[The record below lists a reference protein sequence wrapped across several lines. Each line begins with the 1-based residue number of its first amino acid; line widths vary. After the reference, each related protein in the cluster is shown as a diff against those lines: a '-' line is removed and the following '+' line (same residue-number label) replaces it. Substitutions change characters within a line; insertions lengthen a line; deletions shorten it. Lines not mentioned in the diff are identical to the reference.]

1 VGRRAFVIVIDA
13 CGAGALPD
21 AADYGDAGANTLLHV
36 AQAVGRLSLPTLG
49 ALGLGNILPLPGVP
63 PSPRPVLHG
72 RLHPLGPGKDST
84 AGHWELMGVVAASP
98 PPLFPAG
105 LPPELLARA
114 EAAIGAPVIC
124 NAPYNGIAAIEDFGE
139 EHLRSGRPILYT
151 SQDSVLQ
158 VAAHVAVMAPE
169 RLYAACA
176 ALRAEFG
183 PGSPAA
189 VGRVIARPFEGVP
202 GAFERTRG
210 RRDYALAPPSP
221 SHLDALREAGVPV
234 HGVGKAASLFAGVGF
249 DGSHPGA
256 TNDEALASISRLISG
271 LDRGLVF
278 ANLIETDQ
286 MYGHRKDVA
295 GFHAA
300 LQAVDATV
308 AGWLPRLGAGDLL
321 VLTADHGVD
330 PAARHTDH
338 TREYAPLLASFA
350 GHGGRRRDGPLADV
364 GASVLSWLAGARAEL
379 PGDSF
384 TGDA

>member
-1 VGRRAFVIVIDA
+1 
-13 CGAGALPD
+13 
-21 AADYGDAGANTLLHV
+21 
-36 AQAVGRLSLPTLG
+36 
-49 ALGLGNILPLPGVP
+49 
-63 PSPRPVLHG
+63 
-72 RLHPLGPGKDST
+72 
-84 AGHWELMGVVAASP
+84 MGVVVRSAP
-98 PPLFPAG
+98 PCYPHG
-105 LPPELLARA
+105 LPAELRARV
-114 EAAIGAPVIC
+114 ERTIGTPVIC
-124 NAPYNGIAAIEDFGE
+124 NLPCNGLEAIADYGA
-139 EHLRSGRPILYT
+139 EHLATGRPILYT

-158 VAAHVAVMAPE
+158 VAAHVSVMAPE
-169 RLYAACA
+169 RLYSACA

-189 VGRVIARPFEGVP
+189 VGRVIARPFDGAP

-234 HGVGKAASLFAGVGF
+234 HGVGKASSLFAGVGF
-249 DGSHPGA
+249 DSSHPGA
-256 TNDEALASISRLISG
+256 TNDEALASISQLISG
-271 LDRGLVF
+271 IDRGLVF

-286 MYGHRKDVA
+286 MYGHRKDVT

-300 LQAVDATV
+300 LRAVDATV
-308 AGWLPRLGAGDLL
+308 GGWLPRLGAGDLL

-350 GHGGRRRDGPLADV
+350 GHGGRRWDGPFADV
-364 GASVLSWLAGARAEL
+364 GASVLSWLAGARAAL